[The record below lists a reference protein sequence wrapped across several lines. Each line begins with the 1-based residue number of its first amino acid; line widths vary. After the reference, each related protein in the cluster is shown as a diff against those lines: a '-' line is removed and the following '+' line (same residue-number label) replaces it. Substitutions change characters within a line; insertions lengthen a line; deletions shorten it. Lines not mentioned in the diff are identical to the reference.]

1 MAFEDELEEM
11 EAGCETQAE
20 QIDEETEIEDV
31 ESQLDDDYMDPNAM
45 TSDLEQAYEGFMENH
60 GRRGV
65 RIDEDGPDLVEEAIR
80 DETGMYLGE
89 NGYHVVD
96 PYGDDSEADL
106 PSNGNLDDFD
116 AEELADE
123 AEEVDELEPDDED
136 YGFELVEL
144 DYDEDDVV
152 RYIKDEAG
160 NDIGFVLLEDGKEV
174 EYFYAEED
182 EDADEAYEL
191 VDIEVNDDDIVRY
204 IADDEG
210 NEIGFVLEE
219 DGKEVEYYYAEEEEE
234 EPAPKP
240 KKKKKG
246 ADDEFDLGITR
257 EGVAEATRDAN
268 DIYREGVEMAAEFK
282 EAFDDIKSG
291 LDFSFLKPSKKK

>member
-1 MAFEDELEEM
+1 MAFDDELEEL
-11 EAGCETQAE
+11 ESGCETEAE

-31 ESQLDDDYMDPNAM
+31 ESQLDDDYMDPNSMA
-45 TSDLEQAYEGFMENH
+45 SDLEEAYEGFMEN
-60 GRRGV
+60 RGAKSRSAQSEGEAV
-65 RIDEDGPDLVEEAIR
+65 MEEAIR

-96 PYGDDSEADL
+96 PYGDDDSADDL
-106 PSNGNLDDFD
+106 PSGGDMDDFD
-116 AEELADE
+116 ADELADE
-123 AEEVDELEPDDED
+123 AEEVDELEPADGD

-144 DYDEDDVV
+144 DYDENDVV
-152 RYIKDEAG
+152 RYLKDEAG

-191 VDIEVNDDDIVRY
+191 VDIEVNDEDIVRY
-204 IADDEG
+204 IVDDED

-219 DGKEVEYYYAEEEEE
+219 DGREVEYYYAEEDEVDE
-234 EPAPKP
+234 KP
-240 KKKKKG
+240 KKSKKG
-246 ADDEFDLGITR
+246 DEFDLGITR

-268 DIYREGVEMAAEFK
+268 DIYREGMAAAAEFK

-291 LDFSFLKPSKKK
+291 LDFSFLKSAKKK

>member
-11 EAGCETQAE
+11 EAGCETEAE

-65 RIDEDGPDLVEEAIR
+65 RIDEDGPDLMEEAIR

-96 PYGDDSEADL
+96 PYGDDDSEADL

-123 AEEVDELEPDDED
+123 AEEVDELEPWTTT
-136 YGFELVEL
+136 
-144 DYDEDDVV
+144 
-152 RYIKDEAG
+152 RTTSCATS
-160 NDIGFVLLEDGKEV
+160 
-174 EYFYAEED
+174 
-182 EDADEAYEL
+182 
-191 VDIEVNDDDIVRY
+191 RTR
-204 IADDEG
+204 
-210 NEIGFVLEE
+210 
-219 DGKEVEYYYAEEEEE
+219 
-234 EPAPKP
+234 PATTSASCFWRTARRSSTSTPRR
-240 KKKKKG
+240 
-246 ADDEFDLGITR
+246 TR
-257 EGVAEATRDAN
+257 TPMRPT
-268 DIYREGVEMAAEFK
+268 
-282 EAFDDIKSG
+282 S
-291 LDFSFLKPSKKK
+291 

>member
-45 TSDLEQAYEGFMENH
+45 TSDLEQACEGFMENH

-65 RIDEDGPDLVEEAIR
+65 RIDADGPDLVEEAIR

-96 PYGDDSEADL
+96 PYGDDDSEADL

-191 VDIEVNDDDIVRY
+191 VDIEVSDDDIVRY
-204 IADDEG
+204 IEDDEG

-234 EPAPKP
+234 PEEKP
-240 KKKKKG
+240 KKKG

-268 DIYREGVEMAAEFK
+268 DIYREGVEMAAELK